1 MRKKYFAGVAMAA
14 LGSMTPAE
22 RKAGRY
28 MRGPDHPRSDTDTA
42 ALLKQVSAELVRVS
56 EDFTKKA
63 DEALAEVKN
72 AGKLA
77 DETKANVDKLAT
89 EQTGLIGQVEALQA
103 QLGEVEQKVVR
114 RGGHDGREAIRSVG
128 AQMIADPDKIKA
140 FAASLQAG
148 QRLNVPISDVQN
160 ALISSGVA
168 EGVVEPQRLSG
179 IDTMPKQ
186 RLFVRD
192 LIAPGRTTAPAI
204 FWVQQ
209 TGFVNNAAV
218 VAENT
223 KKPESSITFATKI
236 TPVATIAHL
245 FKASKQI
252 LDDFAQLQSTVD
264 AEMRYGL
271 KFAEEQ
277 EILFGDG
284 TGVHLEGIVP
294 QAAAFDPAF
303 TVDFQS
309 PIDDLRLAMLQSQ
322 LARLPADGF
331 VLHFID
337 WAKIELT
344 KDANGQYILA
354 NPLRLA
360 GPTLWGLPVVPTEVP
375 EFEGEF
381 LTGPFKTGAQ
391 LFDREDA
398 NVVISTENNDDF
410 EKNMI
415 TIRCEERAALAVK
428 RPEGFITGPFSS

>member
-1 MRKKYFAGVAMAA
+1 MSDPKK
-14 LGSMTPAE
+14 STE
-22 RKAGRY
+22 E
-28 MRGPDHPRSDTDTA
+28 
-42 ALLKQVSAELVRVS
+42 LLREVSAELVKVS
-56 EDFTKKA
+56 DKLTTQAEQAMT
-63 DEALAEVKN
+63 EVKN
-72 AGKLA
+72 AGKLSE
-77 DETKANVDKLAT
+77 ETKAEVDKLAT
-89 EQTGLIGQVEALQA
+89 AQTGLIGTVGELKAA
-103 QLGEVEQKVVR
+103 LGEVEQKIAR
-114 RGGHDGREAIRSVG
+114 RAGLESQGGIKSVG
-128 AQMIADPDKIKA
+128 AQLVADAEKLKGFATNIA
-140 FAASLQAG
+140 AG
-148 QRLNVPISDVQN
+148 QRLSVGIKDLQN

-168 EGVVEPQRLSG
+168 EGVVEPQRLPG
-179 IDTMPKQ
+179 IDQMPKQ
-186 RLFVRD
+186 RLFIRD
-192 LIAPGRTTAPAI
+192 LIAPGRTTSPAI

-284 TGVHLEGIVP
+284 TGVHLEGIIP
-294 QAAAFDPAF
+294 QAQAFDPAF
-303 TVDFQS
+303 TVEFQS

-337 WAKIELT
+337 WAKVELT
-344 KDANGQYILA
+344 KDANGGYILA

-360 GPTLWGLPVVPTEVP
+360 GPTLWGLPVVATEVP

-410 EKNMI
+410 EKNMV

>member
-1 MRKKYFAGVAMAA
+1 M
-14 LGSMTPAE
+14 
-22 RKAGRY
+22 
-28 MRGPDHPRSDTDTA
+28 SDKDTA
-42 ALLKQVSAELVRVS
+42 TLLQEVSAELVRVS
-56 EDFTKKA
+56 NDFTKKA
-63 DEALAEVKN
+63 DEALTEVKN
-72 AGKLA
+72 FGKLTEDTKSTV
-77 DETKANVDKLAT
+77 DEMATNQTALA
-89 EQTGLIGQVEALQA
+89 GQVEELKA
-103 QLGEVEQKVVR
+103 QLGEVEQRSVR
-114 RGGHDGREAIRSVG
+114 RGGDRGGDQIKSVG
-128 AQMIADPDKIKA
+128 AQLISEANTEKLKA
-140 FAASLQAG
+140 FAASLQGG
-148 QRLNVPISDVQN
+148 QRLNVSISDVQN
-160 ALISSGVA
+160 ALLSSGVA
-168 EGVVEPQRLSG
+168 EGVIEPQRLPG
-179 IDTMPKQ
+179 IDVLPKQ
-186 RLFVRD
+186 RLFIRD
-192 LIAPGRTTAPAI
+192 LIAPGRTTSPAI

-218 VAENT
+218 VAEGT
-223 KKPESSITFATKI
+223 KKPESTISFDTKI

-264 AEMRYGL
+264 AELRYGL
-271 KFAEEQ
+271 KFTEEQ

-294 QAAAFDPAF
+294 QAQAFDPAF
-303 TVDFQS
+303 TVDAQS

-344 KDANGQYILA
+344 KDSTGQYILA

-360 GPTLWGLPVVPTEVP
+360 GPTLWGLPVVSTEVP

-381 LTGPFKTGAQ
+381 LTGPFKSGAQ

-415 TIRCEERAALAVK
+415 TIRCEERLALAVK
-428 RPEGFITGPFSS
+428 RPEGFITGSFTS